1 MDIKEIKKI
10 LAGVGVASLIAGGGI
25 AVTASLASGS
35 SG

>member
-10 LAGVGVASLIAGGGI
+10 LAGVGIASLIAGSGI
-25 AVTASLASGS
+25 AVTAGPALGS